1 MQVPSPDFHIF
12 LVASELQCC
21 CCSWNSYI
29 VVFVEPPPKD
39 LWPFWLLF
47 KRLTFVVAKLCLPET
62 EAQLKLK
69 KTGHQKQKMQ
79 HTRQFVLGVCLC
91 DQFVNLN
98 VKVSIVISANI
109 G

>member
-1 MQVPSPDFHIF
+1 MLLLF
-12 LVASELQCC
+12 LEQLATV
-21 CCSWNSYI
+21 
-29 VVFVEPPPKD
+29 VVFVETPPKD

-47 KRLTFVVAKLCLPET
+47 KRLTFVVARLCLPET

-69 KTGHQKQKMQ
+69 KTIKKMQ

>member
-1 MQVPSPDFHIF
+1 M
-12 LVASELQCC
+12 
-21 CCSWNSYI
+21 
-29 VVFVEPPPKD
+29 VFVEPPPKD

-47 KRLTFVVAKLCLPET
+47 KRSTFVVAKLGLPET

-69 KTGHQKQKMQ
+69 KTGHQKMQ